1 MLRELASEQVP
12 KPSVRLRFA
21 EESWTMFTR
30 MRIALRKSCRA
41 LKRDREGSVA
51 ATFALGLIPVVGLV
65 GAAVDYSAA
74 NNARTA
80 LQGSLDAALIAGAK
94 DGSADWATIALN
106 SFNANFNN
114 NLATNVNPTFQLTST
129 RAYKGHATAT
139 VPSNFL
145 GLLGVSGINVTANA
159 TVTVPPSTGGY
170 YCVMALNRTAQAALQ
185 LTGNAS
191 ITIQAPQCV
200 IQVNSSSSSAV
211 SMNGNTVIQAVEN
224 CFVGGLSTVGNST
237 ISPAP
242 DTTCNDPYK
251 RTRKAV
257 PDPFSNYPRPTVG
270 NCDPD
275 KVNFQLSGNK
285 TVTLQPGVYCGGM
298 TFSGPVNVTF
308 APGLYII
315 KDGVITETGG
325 SFTGNGV
332 TFFLTGYNTSIQL
345 SGQANWHL
353 VAQGNEGQLPGFA
366 IFLDPDGPS
375 GLAGSFSSLSG
386 QSELYFEGIVYLP
399 QQQVTVSGNASAFAP
414 SPYTSYIGDT
424 LRFVGNGDLVIKN
437 DTSLTALP
445 LPKALYVQTDGKPM
459 LTQ

>member
-1 MLRELASEQVP
+1 
-12 KPSVRLRFA
+12 
-21 EESWTMFTR
+21 MFTR

-80 LQGSLDAALIAGAK
+80 MQGALDIALLAGAK
-94 DGSADWATIALN
+94 DGSANWATTALN
-106 SFNANFNN
+106 TFNANLTT
-114 NLATNVNPTFQLTST
+114 NLATNVNPTFQITST
-129 RAYKGHATAT
+129 RAYSGRVTAT

-145 GLLGVSGINVTANA
+145 GVLGVSGINITANA
-159 TVTVPPSTGGY
+159 TAAVPPSSTGAY

-191 ITIQAPQCV
+191 ITINAPHCV
-200 IQVNSSSSSAV
+200 IQVNSSSASAV
-211 SMNGNTVIQAVEN
+211 TQNGNTVIKAVEN
-224 CFVGGLSTVGNST
+224 CFVGGVSTVGNSS

-242 DTTCNDPYK
+242 DATCKPI
-251 RTRKAV
+251 
-257 PDPFSNYPRPTVG
+257 PDPFANYPRPSVG
-270 NCDPD
+270 NCDYT
-275 KVNFQLSGNK
+275 NYQLSGNK

-308 APGLYII
+308 APGLFVI

-332 TFFLTGYNTSIQL
+332 SFFLTGYNTSIQL

-353 VAQGNEGQLPGFA
+353 VAPTTGPLPGFA

-424 LRFVGNGDLVIKN
+424 LRFVGNGDLVINN
-437 DTSLTALP
+437 DTTLTQLP
-445 LPKALYVQTDGKPM
+445 LPVSLYVQTGLQAR